1 MVPLEKEKTK
11 SIMEYIE
18 ALEEER
24 RKMEVF
30 HRELPLCV
38 QLVTQAIESMRK
50 QGEDCL
56 GKSGE
61 VLPTPPVLEEFIPL
75 RPSLS
80 SFDGE
85 DRQRC
90 HERTMEEK
98 PDWLQSVQLWS
109 QEPEQEPELE
119 LEKEG
124 GQSPTQR
131 KARRS
136 WSPELHRKF
145 LYALEQLGG
154 SHVATPKQIR
164 EIMKEDGL
172 TNDEVKSHLQKYRLH
187 TKRPAP
193 AAPVSGNSSAQ
204 TPHFMVVSGIWV
216 QPIEFA
222 STATTLNGTISSSS
236 QTTTVSPADAPKS

>member
-1 MVPLEKEKTK
+1 MVPLEEEKTK
-11 SIMEYIE
+11 STMEYIE

-38 QLVTQAIESMRK
+38 QLVTQAIESIK
-50 QGEDCL
+50 NGEDCPV
-56 GKSGE
+56 KSGE
-61 VLPTPPVLEEFIPL
+61 VLPTPVLEEFIPL
-75 RPSLS
+75 KPSLS

-90 HERTMEEK
+90 HETTMEEK
-98 PDWLQSVQLWS
+98 PDWLRSVQLWS
-109 QEPEQEPELE
+109 QEPEPELE
-119 LEKEG
+119 LEKKEG

-145 LYALEQLGG
+145 LHALEQLGG

-164 EIMKEDGL
+164 EIMKVDGL

-187 TKRPAP
+187 TKRSAP
-193 AAPVSGNSSAQ
+193 AVPISGNSSAQ

-222 STATTLNGTISSSS
+222 STTLNGTTSSSS
-236 QTTTVSPADAPKS
+236 QMTTVSPADEPKS